1 MGHLN
6 CEDALSL
13 APAAATLSALH
24 ASASEVENFVT
35 SCFMNALREA
45 IHELES
51 SDLRDA
57 DREALQKAPRQVRQ
71 RHVDAVLKGLLE
83 RNDLSLEDLTVE
95 RAVVPAASSTGQSS
109 VSAFAW
115 SGGFSAGV

>member
-13 APAAATLSALH
+13 APAAATLSVLH

-35 SCFMNALREA
+35 NCFMTALREA
-45 IHELES
+45 IHEVES
-51 SDLRDA
+51 ADLSDA
-57 DREALQKAPRQVRQ
+57 DREALQRAPRQVQQ
-71 RHVDAVLKGLLE
+71 RHVDAVLKGLLQ

-95 RAVVPAASSTGQSS
+95 SLVAAPAVSTQP
-109 VSAFAW
+109 SAPSFVW

>member
-6 CEDALSL
+6 CENALSL

-35 SCFMNALREA
+35 NCFMTALREA
-45 IHELES
+45 IHEVES
-51 SDLRDA
+51 ADLTDA
-57 DREALQKAPRQVRQ
+57 DREALQRTPRQVQQ
-71 RHVDAVLKGLLE
+71 RHVDAVLKGVLQ
-83 RNDLSLEDLTVE
+83 RNDLSLEDLSMESQV
-95 RAVVPAASSTGQSS
+95 AAPAASVHSTAPSF
-109 VSAFAW
+109 VW